1 MLVCTWGLAK
11 NMALKWEYSVVSEE
25 GHGINRWYPKYI
37 ITRLV
42 EHERR
47 CTTYYASEQKYGI
60 PSLL

>member
-1 MLVCTWGLAK
+1 
-11 NMALKWEYSVVSEE
+11 MALKWEYSVVSEE